1 MEPIY
6 KISKDEMDEIIAIA
20 KRHILAV
27 DSRGGLDQHGND
39 CEDFIECSV
48 WSLQAALETV
58 YLLGKEGKQWN
69 GQ

>member
-39 CEDFIECSV
+39 CEDFIE
-48 WSLQAALETV
+48 
-58 YLLGKEGKQWN
+58 
-69 GQ
+69 